1 MLAGPSACA
10 WTRDIQPE
18 LELMAFK
25 MSMCYGNFKEMLKV
39 VFLDFGVIAGAMKH
53 TLFPYI

>member
-1 MLAGPSACA
+1 
-10 WTRDIQPE
+10 
-18 LELMAFK
+18 MAFK